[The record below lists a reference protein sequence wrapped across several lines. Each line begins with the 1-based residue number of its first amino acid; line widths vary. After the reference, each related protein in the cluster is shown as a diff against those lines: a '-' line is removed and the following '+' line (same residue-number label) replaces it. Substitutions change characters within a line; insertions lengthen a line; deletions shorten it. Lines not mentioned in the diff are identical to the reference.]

1 MDVKLKTP
9 LRKADTTELKL
20 GDTVYLT
27 GTIYTARDSAHKRMV
42 EEGSPIDLEGAVIF
56 HAGPIIQEERGSYQ
70 IVAIGPTTSTRM
82 NTYQPEVLD
91 MGVRAVVGKGG
102 MDEETQ
108 KALERNGAVFLTAV
122 GGCAAL
128 YAKSIVE
135 VKGVNWID
143 LGVPEA
149 VWELEVKDFGP
160 LFVTMDSHGG
170 NLYEQV
176 RKKYPLKG
184 FIDTHIHT
192 APDVKPR
199 LLSDVEAADAA
210 SREKMDAIVIKSHI
224 EATSGRAA
232 VARKLTGFE
241 VFGGVCLNSSG
252 GGLNVDAVKAA
263 ASMGGKV
270 VWLPTISRDEID
282 LASKENLDKLEDI
295 LTVVIENDVALATGH
310 LKVEDIFQVLDL
322 AGSMGLERVLVNHP
336 LTRVVGAT
344 IKEQKEMSRKA
355 YLEHCYVAC
364 LPGHDG
370 LDPQRIATAIKEVGA
385 RRCILATDLGQTHN
399 PSPTIGFKLF
409 IEAMMELGISREEI
423 ELMCQSNP
431 RSLFY

>member
-9 LRKADTTELKL
+9 LQRADTEKLNL

-56 HAGPIIQEERGSYQ
+56 HAGPIIQEEEGSYQ

-176 RKKYPLKG
+176 RKK
-184 FIDTHIHT
+184 
-192 APDVKPR
+192 
-199 LLSDVEAADAA
+199 
-210 SREKMDAIVIKSHI
+210 
-224 EATSGRAA
+224 
-232 VARKLTGFE
+232 
-241 VFGGVCLNSSG
+241 
-252 GGLNVDAVKAA
+252 
-263 ASMGGKV
+263 
-270 VWLPTISRDEID
+270 IS
-282 LASKENLDKLEDI
+282 A
-295 LTVVIENDVALATGH
+295 
-310 LKVEDIFQVLDL
+310 
-322 AGSMGLERVLVNHP
+322 
-336 LTRVVGAT
+336 
-344 IKEQKEMSRKA
+344 
-355 YLEHCYVAC
+355 
-364 LPGHDG
+364 
-370 LDPQRIATAIKEVGA
+370 
-385 RRCILATDLGQTHN
+385 
-399 PSPTIGFKLF
+399 
-409 IEAMMELGISREEI
+409 
-423 ELMCQSNP
+423 
-431 RSLFY
+431 